1 MWRGTFQPGGW
12 RSWRQKTPNSRR
24 GVRNQPRRC
33 PRGRIKSRGARRQV
47 VCRQRPRLCPK
58 VPFGEIVVV
67 HASAVQGAE
76 VITISTDARVQVV
89 SDHARAKGE
98 GSIEHEESG
107 DRTRGDKEGTRRR
120 RSEWRSKY
128 GEQRRVRQSW
138 PRGRRRCAATKLAR
152 RVSCRTQRQRWEPLP
167 CPLKSSLQFS
177 KASSLQGSVTHGQS
191 RETQT

>member
-1 MWRGTFQPGGW
+1 MAAMRLEKLETEKLP
-12 RSWRQKTPNSRR
+12 TRR

-33 PRGRIKSRGARRQV
+33 PSGRIKSRGARRQV
-47 VCRQRPRLCPK
+47 VCLQRPRLCPK
-58 VPFGEIVVV
+58 VPFGEVVFV

-76 VITISTDARVQVV
+76 VITINIDARVQVV

-107 DRTRGDKEGTRRR
+107 DRTRGEKEGTRRR

-138 PRGRRRCAATKLAR
+138 PRGRRRWCSHQACTTSQLPNATSTLG
-152 RVSCRTQRQRWEPLP
+152 
-167 CPLKSSLQFS
+167 
-177 KASSLQGSVTHGQS
+177 ASSVPTEVLSPIF
-191 RETQT
+191 